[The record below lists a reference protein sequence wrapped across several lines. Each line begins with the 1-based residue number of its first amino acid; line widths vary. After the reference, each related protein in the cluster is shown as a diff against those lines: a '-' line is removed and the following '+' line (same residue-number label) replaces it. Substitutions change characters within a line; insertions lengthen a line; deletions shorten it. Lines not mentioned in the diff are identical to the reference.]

1 MPNPII
7 ARADALMQRRRQ
19 NGSEADDVPVLTDAV
34 DDEDI
39 PVLFNVDLPHFEATH
54 PALDEPL
61 PTLEISFA
69 ELPPE
74 ADEASAATAFSPE
87 APAPEFAAYPL
98 AEPAEPA
105 EPEPVP
111 ATVSPATDVALRE
124 ALIREVAQRIERRL
138 AAELPQLIADT
149 VAEILAEQASTDE
162 IR

>member
-19 NGSEADDVPVLTDAV
+19 PGSETDDVPVLTDAV

-54 PALDEPL
+54 PAHDEPL

-69 ELPPE
+69 EPPPE
-74 ADEASAATAFSPE
+74 AAEASAATVSPTE
-87 APAPEFAAYPL
+87 APPPAFEAYPL

-111 ATVSPATDVALRE
+111 ATVSPATEVALRE

-138 AAELPQLIADT
+138 AAELPQLIAT
-149 VAEILAEQASTDE
+149 TLAEILAEQASTDE
-162 IR
+162 TR

>member
-39 PVLFNVDLPHFEATH
+39 PVLFNVDLPNFEAAHST
-54 PALDEPL
+54 LDEPL
-61 PTLEISFA
+61 PMLEISFDEPA
-69 ELPPE
+69 PE
-74 ADEASAATAFSPE
+74 AEAAPVEMVSPPE
-87 APAPEFAAYPL
+87 APAPAFEAYPL
-98 AEPAEPA
+98 AEPTV
-105 EPEPVP
+105 PERQA
-111 ATVSPATDVALRE
+111 ATVSPVADLTQRE

-138 AAELPQLIADT
+138 AAELPGLIAAT
-149 VAEILAEQASTDE
+149 LEEILAEQAGTAE

>member
-54 PALDEPL
+54 PVLDEPL
-61 PTLEISFA
+61 PTLEIRFDEPA
-69 ELPPE
+69 PE
-74 ADEASAATAFSPE
+74 AEEASAATVSPTE
-87 APAPEFAAYPL
+87 APPPAFEAYPL
-98 AEPAEPA
+98 AELAVPD
-105 EPEPVP
+105 PVP
-111 ATVSPATDVALRE
+111 ATASPATDVASRE

-138 AAELPQLIADT
+138 TAELPQLIADT
-149 VAEILAEQASTDE
+149 VAEILAEQAGTDE

>member
-54 PALDEPL
+54 PTLDEPL
-61 PTLEISFA
+61 PTLEISFDEPATEA
-69 ELPPE
+69 EEVSAVTEPP
-74 ADEASAATAFSPE
+74 SE
-87 APAPEFAAYPL
+87 APPPAFDAYPL
-98 AEPAEPA
+98 AELEPA
-105 EPEPVP
+105 P
-111 ATVSPATDVALRE
+111 ATASPATDVALRE

-149 VAEILAEQASTDE
+149 LAEILAEQAGTDE
-162 IR
+162 SR